1 MFQQNNW
8 IYLKNILK
16 CRIMEAKFDSL
27 YHIYS
32 LLHFKLINKTKIN
45 VNDLIK
51 KISVESIQ
59 SD

>member
-1 MFQQNNW
+1 
-8 IYLKNILK
+8 
-16 CRIMEAKFDSL
+16 MEAKFDSL